1 MYKLSQNSI
10 NKLDKIHPKLVMSIQ
25 KAITNSPF
33 DFIIIQGFRTAEYQN
48 GLYKQGRTA
57 PGIRVTNCDGYVKK
71 SNHQAKADG
80 YGHAIDIFV
89 CGIVENGHY
98 RKFTTAEGYDSK
110 KMFAVVKHIKE
121 VAQKLGIPVKWGGD
135 WKKDKDYPHFEI

>member
-33 DFIIIQGFRTAEYQN
+33 DFIVIQGFRTAEYQN
-48 GLYKQGRTA
+48 GLYKQGRTV

-71 SNHQAKADG
+71 SNHQAKSDG
-80 YGHAIDIFV
+80 YGYAIDF
-89 CGIVENGHY
+89 GIYDPSIKGNIDWKSTNKYQKVARHIELVAREFGIKVE
-98 RKFTTAEGYDSK
+98 
-110 KMFAVVKHIKE
+110 
-121 VAQKLGIPVKWGGD
+121 WGGD
-135 WKKDKDYPHFEI
+135 WKSLKDNPHIELKKIVE